1 MLIAT
6 FSVIFKHSATLK
18 CGGDLVTEKKHY
30 KNKIFKKLNDLLD
43 FCRMDRE
50 ILSTLARRGQ
60 APVSTDQ
67 GLTLSQQSG
76 CLYYLETSSKCAP
89 KSAYSVLEVA
99 ALAKF
104 GGHPGQRNHQNQHL
118 PRNMSV
124 SLMNLPNKIMPP
136 PVPPKPMLH
145 NNIPTLGTN
154 GHQQVQPKILNH
166 QPPPPMVPPKPRKA
180 VSTMNLNYEH
190 QKENLVIHRPA
201 SRSNLLSGSSPRL
214 NFR

>member
-1 MLIAT
+1 
-6 FSVIFKHSATLK
+6 
-18 CGGDLVTEKKHY
+18 
-30 KNKIFKKLNDLLD
+30 
-43 FCRMDRE
+43 MDRE

-89 KSAYSVLEVA
+89 KSAFSVLEVA

-104 GGHPGQRNHQNQHL
+104 GRGGHHQNNPNIYSAL

-145 NNIPTLGTN
+145 NNIPTLAQ
-154 GHQQVQPKILNH
+154 HQKIHQP
-166 QPPPPMVPPKPRKA
+166 PPPPMVPPKPRKA

-214 NFR
+214 NFRLVLKFQRYWLFFLSFYKYRSFSGLPKNGQ

>member
-1 MLIAT
+1 
-6 FSVIFKHSATLK
+6 
-18 CGGDLVTEKKHY
+18 
-30 KNKIFKKLNDLLD
+30 
-43 FCRMDRE
+43 MDRE

-104 GGHPGQRNHQNQHL
+104 GSGQINHNPL

-145 NNIPTLGTN
+145 NNIPTLGA
-154 GHQQVQPKILNH
+154 GHQIQNP
-166 QPPPPMVPPKPRKA
+166 
-180 VSTMNLNYEH
+180 
-190 QKENLVIHRPA
+190 NLVLILRYLE
-201 SRSNLLSGSSPRL
+201 S
-214 NFR
+214 

>member
-1 MLIAT
+1 
-6 FSVIFKHSATLK
+6 
-18 CGGDLVTEKKHY
+18 
-30 KNKIFKKLNDLLD
+30 
-43 FCRMDRE
+43 MDRE

-104 GGHPGQRNHQNQHL
+104 GSGQRNHNPL

-145 NNIPTLGTN
+145 NNIPTLGA
-154 GHQQVQPKILNH
+154 GHQNGPKMVLNH
-166 QPPPPMVPPKPRKA
+166 HQPVAPPPPMVPPKHRKA

>member
-1 MLIAT
+1 
-6 FSVIFKHSATLK
+6 
-18 CGGDLVTEKKHY
+18 
-30 KNKIFKKLNDLLD
+30 
-43 FCRMDRE
+43 MDRE

-76 CLYYLETSSKCAP
+76 CLYYLETSAKCAP
-89 KSAYSVLEVA
+89 KSAFSALELA

-104 GGHPGQRNHQNQHL
+104 GQNPMPL

-124 SLMNLPNKIMPP
+124 SLMNIPNKIMPP

-145 NNIPTLGTN
+145 SNIPTIS
-154 GHQQVQPKILNH
+154 HKIPH
-166 QPPPPMVPPKPRKA
+166 PPVVPPKPRKA